1 MMSKAPC
8 SICGRRD
15 LTNPC
20 RECEPLTDLQRIAV
34 SNVVGAARDLVTA
47 RKRLIT
53 FRREATTAGVAEF
66 ATRAIRLIGEDDAS

>member
-1 MMSKAPC
+1 MSKAPC

-34 SNVVGAARDLVTA
+34 KNVIGAANDLVIA
-47 RKRLIT
+47 RKRLAT
-53 FRREATTAGVAEF
+53 FSREATSAGVATL
-66 ATRAIRLIGEDDAS
+66 AYRAIRSIGEEDAI